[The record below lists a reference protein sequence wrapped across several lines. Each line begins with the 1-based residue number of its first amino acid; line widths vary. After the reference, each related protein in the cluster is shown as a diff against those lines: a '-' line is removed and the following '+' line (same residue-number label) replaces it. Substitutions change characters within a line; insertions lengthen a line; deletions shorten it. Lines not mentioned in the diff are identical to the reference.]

1 MQRLNQNFFQL
12 FDLPESFYLD
22 VDNLS
27 AKYRDMQTEVHPDK
41 FATSPEQEKM
51 RAVQMTSYINEAYS
65 TLKSPIKRAAYIL
78 SLQGMDAESVNQN
91 DLGMNLLLEQMQLR
105 ESLDELPKD
114 ESALPELDRLK
125 KDVKERLSD
134 KQNSFAGEV
143 EQGEYICAKKIF
155 HELQFLHKLLLE
167 IEAGEE
173 QRLDY

>member
-12 FDLPESFYLD
+12 FDLPESFDLD
-22 VDNLS
+22 VAHLS
-27 AKYRDMQTEVHPDK
+27 AKYRDMQTEIHPDK
-41 FATSPEQEKM
+41 FAGAAEQEKI

-78 SLQGMDAESVNQN
+78 SLRGMDTESVNQN
-91 DLGMNLLLEQMQLR
+91 DLGMDLLMEQMQLR
-105 ESLDELPKD
+105 ESLDELLKD

-125 KDVKERLSD
+125 NGVKENLLV
-134 KQNSFAGEV
+134 KQNGFADEV
-143 EQGEYICAKKIF
+143 EQGEYIRAKKIF